1 VGRHSPIFGVVL
13 VSADVDGLAGLVV
26 LRERQALRIFAPPLL
41 LDGLRENRIF
51 GVLDPTLVEHVSV
64 SPGQSADCGY
74 GLRLTIM
81 TMPGK
86 TPLYL
91 EDRGAEQAEAA
102 PTYAAR
108 IEAHGRSMVFAP
120 ACAEITDGVL
130 SELHDADA
138 VLFDGTVFR
147 DDEMIVAGVG
157 SKTGRRMGHVP
168 MSGPDG
174 SLARL
179 AAIRGRR
186 VYLHVN
192 NTNPVLLDG
201 SPERQQ
207 LEAAGFE
214 LAFDGME
221 IRV

>member
-1 VGRHSPIFGVVL
+1 
-13 VSADVDGLAGLVV
+13 V
-26 LRERQALRIFAPPLL
+26 LRERQALRIFAPPPL
-41 LDGLRENRIF
+41 LDGLRENPIF
-51 GVLDPTLVEHVSV
+51 GVLDPTLVEQVPISA
-64 SPGQSADCGY
+64 GQPTDCGY

-91 EDRGAEQAEAA
+91 EDRAAAQAEAA

-108 IEAHGRSMVFAP
+108 IEAHGCSLVFAP

-130 SELHDADA
+130 YQLGDVDA
-138 VLFDGTVFR
+138 VLFDGTVFN
-147 DDEMIVAGVG
+147 DDEMIAAGVG

-168 MSGPDG
+168 MAGPDG

-179 AAIRGRR
+179 AGLRGRR

-201 SPERQQ
+201 SPERRQV
-207 LEAAGFE
+207 EAAGFE

-221 IRV
+221 IRL